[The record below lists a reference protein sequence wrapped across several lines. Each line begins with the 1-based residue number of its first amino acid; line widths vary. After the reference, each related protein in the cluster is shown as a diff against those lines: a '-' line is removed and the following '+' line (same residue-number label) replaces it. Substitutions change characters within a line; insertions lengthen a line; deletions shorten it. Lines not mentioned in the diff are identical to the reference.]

1 MSTGIAI
8 RTIVQDEGTNVPAND
23 VINFTGAGVSVS
35 NVGGAAQV
43 NIPGVGSTNNYGL
56 YTQTSSSIPV
66 TGTVAE
72 LSLLDGGIGSKT
84 VPANGFN
91 IGDSFKAI
99 LVGHIASANNQ
110 TLRIKLK
117 AGIILLADTGLMTM
131 PATSG
136 NHWKIEMDFT
146 IRAIGGVGVASIV
159 SGGSFT
165 YTKSASSAFEG
176 VGFSNINNTT
186 FDTTISNELFV
197 TAQWGSTN
205 ATNSIYSELFVLT
218 KTF

>member
-35 NVGGAAQV
+35 NIGGAAQV
-43 NIPGVGSTNNYGL
+43 NIPGVGSTSNYGL

-91 IGDSFKAI
+91 VGDSFKAI

-110 TLRIKLK
+110 TLRIRLK
-117 AGIILLADTGLMTM
+117 AGTILLADTGLMTM

-136 NHWKIEMDFT
+136 NHWKIEIDFT

-176 VGFSNINNTT
+176 VGFSSINSTT
-186 FDTTISNELFV
+186 FNTTISNELFV